1 MKTVSRNGEVTVLR
15 LDPLTDEDVHKI
27 LRDNL
32 KIDDPENFISKA
44 RQQGLETLL
53 TNPQSLSMLAKAVA
67 GAGGDWPATR
77 MQTFDMACRTLLR
90 EHSQEHRLANL
101 DSVAI
106 SDLLDAAGRL
116 CAVQLLTGG
125 AGYVLPGTESN
136 YEYLSL
142 KQISGEDQEV
152 LRHVLGTKL
161 FVAPTEGRAA
171 PIHRHVAE
179 FLGGRYLA
187 GLVENVLPVGAYSC
201 LDDG

>member
-1 MKTVSRNGEVTVLR
+1 MKTVSRNEQVTVLR
-15 LDPLTDEDVHKI
+15 LDPLTDEDILKI

-101 DSVAI
+101 
-106 SDLLDAAGRL
+106 G
-116 CAVQLLTGG
+116 
-125 AGYVLPGTESN
+125 
-136 YEYLSL
+136 
-142 KQISGEDQEV
+142 
-152 LRHVLGTKL
+152 
-161 FVAPTEGRAA
+161 
-171 PIHRHVAE
+171 
-179 FLGGRYLA
+179 
-187 GLVENVLPVGAYSC
+187 
-201 LDDG
+201 